1 MAKSTTFRESNE
13 SISKNTSSLTIDI
26 WFSAQNTTT
35 WFGSA
40 VLYCTCNGV
49 TKNTNVSHPKGG
61 AVSASF
67 TFDNIEH
74 NEDGTKS
81 VSWSWSCATGTSA
94 LGTQSDSGTK
104 TLTQIARQATLKSA
118 PNFNDEENPTIIYSN
133 PAGESVDSVQACI
146 ADPEGN
152 TIYVAYRELPKTG
165 TAYTFELTDEERAK
179 LIEAIPVNHD
189 QVYVGFYIKT
199 IINGEALTPFK
210 HLTRILSVVNT
221 EPDLAIT
228 IKDVG
233 NASTQLTGDGTIF
246 IKGFNY
252 VTAQMTPTP
261 KKGAKIVKQ
270 SITNGKQVISDED
283 ESSIS
288 GIFENIEDDKFI
300 FSVTDSFGHVT
311 SKEVSVVMV
320 PYIKPTCNIIASSPT
335 ADTGDMVVKI
345 SGSYFNNTFG
355 AVDNILKVYWR
366 SKKNNEEFGNW
377 IEVDVTTTTDS
388 YSVEFP
394 LTGQEYQSTYT
405 FQAKVE
411 DSIFPEILSK
421 AKIVKS
427 IPVFNWGE
435 NNFDI
440 NVPLLVD
447 GDLTVTGTING
458 SSGGSVEDSK
468 NKFDGVLEYGG
479 YDSNTGFKQDTL
491 DPQYRNA
498 NIVEIE
504 PNTAYTV
511 SVNGTPQKY
520 VFLYYDENRVF
531 ISEDRTNTTGII
543 TTPENARYLNFRT
556 FAADY
561 TEDYANLVV
570 QIEKGEV
577 VTDYEPHKK
586 YGYTM
591 KDIVDIIY
599 PVGSVYM
606 SANDVDPAVIF
617 GGVWEKIQ
625 NKFLLSSG
633 DSYANGSTGG
643 NTLHAHGVS
652 SAYVL
657 ANASGNQFRFVE
669 KTVPGWY
676 SNGYRNF
683 ASTAVSDAWQYY
695 GWALGGSTDNGSSM
709 PPYLVVNM
717 WKRTA

>member
-1 MAKSTTFRESNE
+1 MAKSTTFSESNI
-13 SISKNTSSLTIDI
+13 SISKNTSSLTINI
-26 WFSAQNTTT
+26 WFSAQNSTT

-40 VLYCTCNGV
+40 TLYCTCNGI
-49 TKNTNVSHPKGG
+49 TKNKNVSHAQGG
-61 AVSASF
+61 SASASF

-81 VSWSWSCATGTSA
+81 VSWSWSCSTGTSA

-104 TLTQIARQATLKSA
+104 TLTQIARSATLMSA
-118 PNFNDEENPTIIYSN
+118 PNFNDEENPTIVYSN
-133 PAGESVDSVQACI
+133 PAGESVDSIQACI

-152 TIYVAYRELPKTG
+152 TIYVGYRELPKIG
-165 TAYTFELTDEERAK
+165 TTYTFELTDEERTK
-179 LIEAIPVNHD
+179 LISAIPKNSD
-189 QVYVGFYIKT
+189 QVYVGFHIKT

-252 VTAQMTPTP
+252 VTVQMTPTP

-270 SITNGKQVISDED
+270 SITNGKQVESSED

-311 SKEVSVVMV
+311 PKEVSVVMI
-320 PYIKPTCNIIASSPT
+320 PYFKPTCDLAVSNPT
-335 ADTGDMVVKI
+335 ADGNMAIKI
-345 SGSYFNNTFG
+345 SGNYFNNTFG
-355 AVDNILKVYWR
+355 ATDNSISVYWR
-366 SKKNNEEFGNW
+366 SKENNGEFGEW
-377 IEVDVTTTTDS
+377 LSVDATSVNDT
-388 YSVEFP
+388 YSFDLQ
-394 LTGQEYQSTYT
+394 LTGLNYRSSYT
-405 FQAKVE
+405 FQAKVG

-421 AKIVKS
+421 AKVVKS
-427 IPVFNWGE
+427 IPVYNWGE

-458 SSGGSVEDSK
+458 SSGGSFEDSK

-556 FAADY
+556 FTADY

-570 QIEKGEV
+570 QIEEGEV
-577 VTDYEPHKK
+577 ATDYEPHKK

-591 KDIVDIIY
+591 KNIVDIIY

-606 SANDVDPAVIF
+606 SVNDVDPSVIF

-643 NTLHAHGVS
+643 NTSHAHGVS

-669 KTVPGWY
+669 KSVPGWY

-695 GWALGGSTDNGSSM
+695 GWSLGGSTDNGSSM